1 MSFNR
6 TVESVPLNTLRSR
19 GSRRAW
25 ALAAASL
32 LLPAVASAQSLRGSK
47 ASIRRMYNQA
57 VEHDLHFYETSTGVR
72 DAVREGDFERL
83 SGNADYELHQVSFP
97 YVTEQTHMFVDRLA
111 SQYHAVCG
119 EKLVVT
125 SAIRPESRQPANS
138 ADLSVHPTGMAVDLR
153 KPTRGKCLKWL
164 RSTLL
169 ALEDASVL
177 EATEE
182 HHPVHFHV
190 AVYPR
195 PYASYVRGVLA
206 HSADDDA
213 NASAPAPARAVSDA
227 ASPTTAQHVT
237 TVEYS
242 VERGDTLWYLARRYG
257 TTVRKIQ
264 AVNHLVTTRLKPGQQ
279 IVIPSSGQ

>member
-1 MSFNR
+1 M
-6 TVESVPLNTLRSR
+6 PLIPLRSR
-19 GSRRAW
+19 GFRRAW
-25 ALAAASL
+25 ALAAASTL
-32 LLPAVASAQSLRGSK
+32 IPALASAQSLRGSK
-47 ASIRRMYNQA
+47 ASIRRMYDQA
-57 VEHDLHFYETSTGVR
+57 VEHKLHFYETSTGVR
-72 DAVREGDFERL
+72 NAVREGDFVRL

-97 YVTEQTHMFVDRLA
+97 YVTDETHLFVERLA

-169 ALEDASVL
+169 ALEDAAVL

-195 PYASYVRGVLA
+195 PYSSYVRGVLA
-206 HSADDDA
+206 SAAADDA
-213 NASAPAPARAVSDA
+213 AEEAPVRARAAESSAPRATA
-227 ASPTTAQHVT
+227 THAS
-237 TVEYS
+237 TVRYE
-242 VERGDTLWYLARRYG
+242 VERGDTLWHLARRYG

-264 AVNHLVTTRLKPGQQ
+264 AANHLSTTRLKPGQE
-279 IVIPSSGQ
+279 IVIPASGQ